1 MRKNAHRIRHGL
13 FVSAVAAAL
22 AFGARSAAADA
33 KPAASALLECGIQQT
48 VAACADCCGAKGAGG
63 AHLNPT
69 TKRCTCIF

>member
-1 MRKNAHRIRHGL
+1 MNPRLTGVRNAL
-13 FVSAVAAAL
+13 FTAAVVAAL
-22 AFGARSAAADA
+22 GFGARTAAADA
-33 KPAASALLECGIQQT
+33 GPPTSARLECGIQQT